1 MWGELMYRRCF
12 FPLLTFLFI
21 ALPVLKAQSNPELVQ
36 VVPPPMRR
44 AEPPSP
50 DSSDEELERRGDELR
65 SEKAYLDALDYYS
78 AALKKDPKDA
88 QIWNKRGITELLL
101 QRYKE
106 SRKDFERATHL
117 ERKFADAYNNLGV
130 IFYLQKKYGNAV
142 KQYETALRFKA
153 DTASY
158 YSNLGAAYFS
168 RKEFEKATMAYSEAV
183 RLDPDVFERT
193 SHTGISAQMASPED
207 RAHFE
212 YVLAKLFAKQGDSDR
227 SLEYLKRAMEEGYKG
242 IDDVYK
248 DPEFEHLR
256 SDARFTQLMAARPPA
271 IPE

>member
-1 MWGELMYRRCF
+1 MYRRCF
-12 FPLLTFLFI
+12 FSLLTFLFI

-36 VVPPPMRR
+36 VIPPPMRR
-44 AEPPSP
+44 SEPPSP
-50 DSSDEELERRGDELR
+50 NSSSEELERRGDELR
-65 SEKAYLDALDYYS
+65 SEKAYLDALDYYA
-78 AALKKDPKDA
+78 AALKKDPKNA
-88 QIWNKRGITELLL
+88 QTWNKRGITELLL
-101 QRYKE
+101 QRYHE
-106 SRKDFERATHL
+106 SKKDLERAVRFDG
-117 ERKFADAYNNLGV
+117 EFADADNNLGV
-130 IFYLQKKYGNAV
+130 IFYLQKKYSNAV
-142 KQYETALRFKA
+142 KQYEKAIKLRP
-153 DTASY
+153 DSASY

-168 RKEFEKATMAYSEAV
+168 RREFEKATSAYGEAV
-183 RLDPDVFERT
+183 RLDPTVFERT

-242 IDDVYK
+242 INDVYK
-248 DPEFEHLR
+248 DPEFERLR